1 MNLCFDQFPTTLEA
15 RLEELQQARAS
26 LIQAA
31 EWAPDDDGVTGK
43 NPDKWSVAEIV
54 FHLHLAEKRTGA
66 GLKRALDSQT
76 RNSLA
81 EETFL
86 RSEWERV
93 RSVVG
98 TRSVLVKAPQRVVPT
113 NTPKRSDALALIR
126 QSRQELLA
134 AIQTATYQDL
144 ICVSMPHPFE
154 VVGVLTG
161 AGWLSVTAFH
171 DLRHAQQ
178 IREKSPA

>member
-1 MNLCFDQFPTTLEA
+1 MNPCFNQFPMTLEA
-15 RLEELQQARAS
+15 RLEELQQARES
-26 LIQAA
+26 LIQVA
-31 EWAPDDDGVTGK
+31 ELAPEDDGLTGRD
-43 NPDKWSVAEIV
+43 PDKWSVAEIV
-54 FHLHLAEKRTGA
+54 FHLHLVEKRTAA
-66 GLKRALDSQT
+66 GLKRALELQT
-76 RNSLA
+76 RSAPA

-86 RSEWERV
+86 RTEWERV

-98 TRSVLVKAPQRVVPT
+98 TRKVLVRAPLRVVPT
-113 NTPKRSDALALIR
+113 NAPKRSDALALIR

-134 AIQTATYQDL
+134 AIQAATYQDL
-144 ICVSMPHPFE
+144 ICISMPHPFE

>member
-1 MNLCFDQFPTTLEA
+1 MKNSLEEFPTCLEA

-26 LIQAA
+26 LIQVA
-31 EWAPDDDGVTGK
+31 ELAPEDDGITGK
-43 NPDKWSVAEIV
+43 DSDRWSVAEII
-54 FHLHLAEKRTGA
+54 FHLHLAEKRTAG
-66 GLKRALDSQT
+66 GLKRVLDSEA
-76 RNSLA
+76 RNALA

-86 RSEWERV
+86 RTEWERV

-98 TRSVLVKAPQRVVPT
+98 TRTVHVKSPPRVVPT
-113 NTPKRSDALALIR
+113 NTPKRVDALALIR
-126 QSRQELLA
+126 QSRQELLS
-134 AIQTATYQDL
+134 AIQAATYEDL
-144 ICVSMPHPFE
+144 LCVSMPHPFE

-178 IREKSPA
+178 IRAMIST